1 MPLVNCIIYLSLTG
15 ALGFVVGRLSSR
27 YHHFN
32 PDAFPYRTFS
42 FEKDGEIY
50 EKLGIKSWQGKV
62 PDMSRIVPSLIPSKN
77 MSGTLSAK
85 KLSIMLQET
94 CVAEFVHYLL
104 CLSGLYGCFHFLR
117 PAAAVIVYILYLFT
131 NVPCMIIQ
139 RYNRPRLKRVLQSC
153 VRRETLPAY
162 SASPSLGTISDSE
175 AKHSVS

>member
-1 MPLVNCIIYLSLTG
+1 MPLINCIIYLCLTG

-50 EKLGIKSWQGKV
+50 EKLGIKSWQSKV

-85 KLSIMLQET
+85 KLSVMLQET

-104 CLSGLYGCFHFLR
+104 CFSGLYGCFHFLR
-117 PAAAVIVYILYLFT
+117 PVSATVVYFLYLWT

-139 RYNRPRLKRVLQSC
+139 RYNRPRLKRVLNSC
-153 VRRETLPAY
+153 VRREALPSY
-162 SASPSLGTISDSE
+162 SGTPALGALSE
-175 AKHSVS
+175 NEVKQHSA